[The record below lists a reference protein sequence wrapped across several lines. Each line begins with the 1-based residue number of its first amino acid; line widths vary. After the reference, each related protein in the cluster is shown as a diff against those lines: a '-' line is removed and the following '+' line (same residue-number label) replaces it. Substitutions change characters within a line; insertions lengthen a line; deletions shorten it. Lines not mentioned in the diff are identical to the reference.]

1 MGRSGMRWRWMTAM
15 VLGCISIGMAGCKS
29 PKETEKIQQESQTP
43 ETDCKE
49 DDRKEGDDGNAGE
62 PERDLTQEETS
73 GTQPSFGSEYIF
85 PQSHAR
91 LLTGEELKSI
101 SPDQLRVARNEIYAR
116 HGRQFTSPDLQTYF
130 EARDWYEGKIA
141 PEEFSES
148 LLNDIEKEN
157 VRLIKAREDMGDILD
172 QAGVYRAI
180 MKNRQLQLFGWN
192 GLLEYG
198 HIEVAMSG
206 NYKEWYPELVDMGD
220 YYEAKDQALSVPIYY
235 KWDDIDRLKPGDT
248 LTLSFGLN
256 PDRAAYTVT
265 AILQEHGTAAK
276 VISVLAPGQQEEIP
290 LVFTD
295 VFDNGKYAL
304 AVVDWLN
311 GDDYVI
317 WNSDDI
323 SCACEMLYQG
333 SFYLS
338 KDCVIDVAGE
348 ERSVKDQWEAD
359 WERNPFGGAIFGDIL
374 EVDENGLIT
383 RIRQQVA
390 G

>member
-1 MGRSGMRWRWMTAM
+1 MGKSGIRWRWMTAI

-29 PKETEKIQQESQTP
+29 PMETEKIQQESQTP
-43 ETDCKE
+43 ETGCKE
-49 DDRKEGDDGNAGE
+49 DDRKEEDDGNARE
-62 PERDLTQEETS
+62 PERDFTQEETS
-73 GTQPSFGSEYIF
+73 GSQPSFDSEYIF
-85 PQSHAR
+85 PQSHTR
-91 LLTGEELKSI
+91 LLTGEELESI

-130 EARDWYEGKIA
+130 EAR
-141 PEEFSES
+141 
-148 LLNDIEKEN
+148 
-157 VRLIKAREDMGDILD
+157 EDMGDILD

-180 MKNRQLQLFGWN
+180 MKSRQLQLFGWN

-220 YYEAKDQALSVPIYY
+220 YYEAKDQALSVPVYY

-256 PDRAAYTVT
+256 PDQAVYTVT
-265 AILQEHGTAAK
+265 AILQDHGTAAK
-276 VISVLAPGQQEEIP
+276 VISVSAPGQQEEIP

-311 GDDYVI
+311 GDDYAI

-323 SCACEMLYQG
+323 NCACEMLYQG

-338 KDCVIDVAGE
+338 KDCVIDVAGQ
-348 ERSVKDQWEAD
+348 ERSVKDQWETD